1 MTMKTALPK
10 RHYKLQLLVIVGA
23 LGGVIVLGQ
32 AYQRHNEA
40 KTRAYY
46 TEIIGRDY
54 GEAMQKKAMSQPFS
68 LRDLYDRAE
77 SVGESVEDSTV
88 WEIEAEI
95 TAARQ
100 ARLIQVV
107 KSAQASG
114 NPTEFLDTQITNN
127 LERLAAILGN
137 NDGIPEKHRPEYFQ
151 ILNELNIFYRARSEV
166 DASRNPSPIIPNP
179 QRIRQVKP

>member
-1 MTMKTALPK
+1 MKTALPK
-10 RHYKLQLLVIVGA
+10 RHYRLQLLAIVAILGTVTA
-23 LGGVIVLGQ
+23 LGQ
-32 AYQRHNEA
+32 WWQRHSEA
-40 KTRAYY
+40 QARAYY
-46 TEIIGRDY
+46 TDIIGREY
-54 GEAMQKKAMSQPFS
+54 GEAMRKRAMSQPYS
-68 LRDLYDRAE
+68 IRDLYDRAE
-77 SVGESVEDSTV
+77 SVGGAVEDPTV

-95 TAARQ
+95 NAARQ

-114 NPTEFLDTQITNN
+114 NPSEFLDTQIRNN

-166 DASRNPSPIIPNP
+166 DASRNPFPIIPNP

>member
-1 MTMKTALPK
+1 MKTALPK
-10 RHYKLQLLVIVGA
+10 RHYKLQLLVIVAA
-23 LGGVIVLGQ
+23 LGGVIALGQ
-32 AYQRHNEA
+32 AYQRHNET

-46 TEIIGRDY
+46 AEIIGRDF
-54 GEAMQKKAMSQPFS
+54 GDQMRKAAMSQPFS

-77 SVGESVEDSTV
+77 SVGSAVEDPTV
-88 WEIEAEI
+88 WELEAEI
-95 TAARQ
+95 NATRQ

-107 KSAQASG
+107 KSAQTSG
-114 NPTEFLDTQITNN
+114 NPTEFLDTQIRNN
-127 LERLAAILGN
+127 LTRLDTILGAN
-137 NDGIPEKHRPEYFQ
+137 EGIPEKHRPEYFQ

>member
-1 MTMKTALPK
+1 MKTALPK
-10 RHYKLQLLVIVGA
+10 RHYKLQLLVIVIA
-23 LGGVIVLGQ
+23 LGSVTALGQ
-32 AYQRHNEA
+32 WYQRHNEA
-40 KTRAYY
+40 KTHAYY
-46 TEIIGRDY
+46 TELVGREY
-54 GEAMQKKAMSQPFS
+54 GDKLAKATMTRPYS

-77 SVGESVEDSTV
+77 SVGESVEDSTI

-95 TAARQ
+95 NAARQ

-107 KSAQASG
+107 KSSQASG
-114 NPTEFLDTQITNN
+114 NPSEFLDTQITNN